1 MSTNF
6 QVSSYYI
13 VYTAWLFFIFQ
24 MCLIN
29 TLSYHVLSVSHI
41 CLLKRWIVRIFNAVL
56 ETSSIFWLKGTMIIS
71 QKMTESFFIPPTNHL
86 WQLNVFHDVFLVSP
100 GEPAHHATRLLGGLE
115 REGAFPWLLVRI
127 PGKHNGQNKEKQ
139 KKHVFLHH
147 DSWCQDVFVK

>member
-71 QKMTESFFIPPTNHL
+71 QKMTESFFYPTNKSLMTIECFPRCFFGLARWTGTSRHTIAG
-86 WQLNVFHDVFLVSP
+86 WPWTGRRVSMTL
-100 GEPAHHATRLLGGLE
+100 GEDPWKTQWAKQGKTKKKTRL
-115 REGAFPWLLVRI
+115 FTPW
-127 PGKHNGQNKEKQ
+127 
-139 KKHVFLHH
+139 
-147 DSWCQDVFVK
+147 